1 METQSV
7 EDINAVLGRF
17 QAWTG
22 SRKAVEQKAGVREFS
37 YEEALES
44 GRYKWKGAGKASA
57 GKVKKAEVEPDSAPT
72 KNSVA
77 KRTAAKKAGAKESA
91 VKSVAVTK
99 SGAKPAFR
107 EVLVETVRISDIV
120 APPKQV
126 DVTRQSAISVRFAPE
141 ERALIKNRAAEAGVS
156 ASAYVRQCALEV
168 EQLRAQ
174 VQQAMVTMVAM
185 ERGVAAPIQGSV
197 AKTGFF
203 ARVARRFFPRSTAS
217 LALRGAR
224 RTGTRAFGAK
234 IIAS

>member
-44 GRYKWKGAGKASA
+44 GRYKWKGAGNASA

-107 EVLVETVRISDIV
+107 EVLVETIRRSEIV
-120 APPKQV
+120 APPRQV
-126 DVTRQSAISVRFAPE
+126 DTTRQSAISVRFAPE

-174 VQQAMVTMVAM
+174 VQQAMVAM
-185 ERGVAAPIQGSV
+185 ERGVATPIQGSV

-203 ARVARRFFPRSTAS
+203 ARVALRFFPRSTAS

>member
-44 GRYKWKGAGKASA
+44 GRYKWKGAGNASA

-174 VQQAMVTMVAM
+174 VQQAMVAM
-185 ERGVAAPIQGSV
+185 ERGVATPIQGSV